1 MKEKRIFEIPPPI
14 TYFLSRYLEI
24 ALITILIFYYFLS
37 RKRISFIFEMF
48 RTLNLGP
55 SLCAFFVC
63 SLRPPSPWS
72 QTAAHC
78 SQFVPIISIYL
89 RHEQSCGKP
98 QKLAL
103 LAQLTSTLLH
113 LIPSY
118 HIAHPSPCRYRYVEP
133 LTRLQDASKTAA
145 LSMRN
150 IKIFI
155 RNAVKQSKKC

>member
-1 MKEKRIFEIPPPI
+1 VCRFSSFLFLYCQFLWKKKSIFEIPSPV
-14 TYFLSRYLEI
+14 TYLLRWCLEI
-24 ALITILIFYYFLS
+24 SLIAILAF
-37 RKRISFIFEMF
+37 FIFCPEKEF
-48 RTLNLGP
+48 VSFSKCFVLNPWP

-103 LAQLTSTLLH
+103 LVQLTSTLLH

-133 LTRLQDASKTAA
+133 LTRLQDA
-145 LSMRN
+145 
-150 IKIFI
+150 
-155 RNAVKQSKKC
+155 